1 MTRLEARLRDAL
13 YAEALQVEESP
24 DLFARVKGSIEDDLH
39 RRAWRRRVAA
49 ITGTALAAFAAL
61 LAAVTDF
68 REGELFMNWRI
79 LELVTTAILVVI
91 VIVLG
96 PFIKRFGKSYAAEVF
111 RANPSTGKSFIVLM
125 DFAYYLVFGAY
136 ILFTLTLERPESWSD
151 VATVAQSQVETMKV
165 AGILLLMGVLH
176 GVNLLLLPIIG
187 RLLMLNKQL
196 DQEMRDRERGPQRP
210 QDPGATGPAGRP

>member
-1 MTRLEARLRDAL
+1 MTGLEARLRDAL
-13 YAEALQVEESP
+13 YAEALQIEESP
-24 DLFARVKGSIEDDLH
+24 DLFARVQGSIEDDA
-39 RRAWRRRVAA
+39 RRWSWRRRVSA
-49 ITGTALAAFAAL
+49 ITGMALAAFAAL
-61 LAAVTDF
+61 LVGVTDF
-68 REGELFMNWRI
+68 REGELFMDWRI

-136 ILFTLTLERPESWSD
+136 VLFTPVFDQPATWSET
-151 VATVAQSQVETMKV
+151 ANAAQLKVETMKV

-176 GVNLLLLPIIG
+176 GVNLLMLPIIG

-196 DQEMRDRERGPQRP
+196 DLQMRDRERGLERSQDLGAARP
-210 QDPGATGPAGRP
+210 PSQA

>member
-13 YAEALQVEESP
+13 FAEALQVEESP
-24 DLFARVKGSIEDDLH
+24 DLFARVKGSIEDDA
-39 RRAWRRRVAA
+39 RRRSWRRRVATIA
-49 ITGTALAAFAAL
+49 GTALAAFAAL
-61 LAAVTDF
+61 LVAVTDF
-68 REGELFMNWRI
+68 REGELFMDWRI

-91 VIVLG
+91 IIVLG

-111 RANPSTGKSFIVLM
+111 RANPGTGKSFIVLM

-136 ILFTLTLERPESWSD
+136 VLFTPTLNRPQTWSD
-151 VATVAQSQVETMKV
+151 VANAVQLKDETMKV

-210 QDPGATGPAGRP
+210 QDPGAAGPSGQP

>member
-24 DLFARVKGSIEDDLH
+24 DLFARVKGSIEDEGG
-39 RRAWRRRVAA
+39 RRRWRRRVAA
-49 ITGTALAAFAAL
+49 ITGTALAAFAVL
-61 LAAVTDF
+61 IAAVTDF
-68 REGELFMNWRI
+68 REGEFLMDWRI

-111 RANPSTGKSFIVLM
+111 RANPATGKSFIVLM

-136 ILFTLTLERPESWSD
+136 VLFTPVFNPPDTWSD
-151 VATVAQSQVETMKV
+151 MANAAQLKVETMKI

-176 GVNLLLLPIIG
+176 GVNLLMLPIIG

-196 DQEMRDRERGPQRP
+196 DQEMRDREGGPQRP
-210 QDPGATGPAGRP
+210 QDPGAAGPTGAP

>member
-13 YAEALQVEESP
+13 YVEALQVEESP
-24 DLFARVKGSIEDDLH
+24 DLFARVKGSIEDDA
-39 RRAWRRRVAA
+39 RRRRWRRRVAV
-49 ITGTALAAFAAL
+49 ISGTVLAACAAL
-61 LAAVTDF
+61 VAAVTDF
-68 REGELFMNWRI
+68 REGELFMDWRI
-79 LELVTTAILVVI
+79 LELITTALLVGI
-91 VIVLG
+91 IIVLG

-111 RANPSTGKSFIVLM
+111 RANPGTGKSFIVLM

-136 ILFTLTLERPESWSD
+136 VLFTPVLNRPDTWSAL
-151 VATVAQSQVETMKV
+151 VNGVQLKAEIIKV

-196 DQEMRDRERGPQRP
+196 DQEMRDRERGPQKP
-210 QDPGATGPAGRP
+210 KGSE

>member
-1 MTRLEARLRDAL
+1 MTRLESRLRDAL
-13 YAEALQVEESP
+13 YAEAQQVEESP
-24 DLFARVKGSIEDDLH
+24 DLFARVKGSLDDDA
-39 RRAWRRRVAA
+39 RRRRWRRRVAA
-49 ITGTALAAFAAL
+49 IAATTLAVCAGL
-61 LAAVTDF
+61 LATVTEF
-68 REGELFMNWRI
+68 REGELFMDWRI
-79 LELVTTAILVVI
+79 LELITTVLLVTI

-136 ILFTLTLERPESWSD
+136 VLFTVMLHRPESWSD
-151 VATVAQSQVETMKV
+151 MANAAQFKDETTKV
-165 AGILLLMGVLH
+165 AGILLLMGILH

-196 DQEMRDRERGPQRP
+196 DQEMRDREVRR
-210 QDPGATGPAGRP
+210 

>member
-1 MTRLEARLRDAL
+1 
-13 YAEALQVEESP
+13 VEESP
-24 DLFARVKGSIEDDLH
+24 DLFARVKGSIEDDARH
-39 RRAWRRRVAA
+39 RSWRRRAA
-49 ITGTALAAFAAL
+49 VITGTALAAFTAL

-68 REGELFMNWRI
+68 REGELFMDWRI
-79 LELVTTAILVVI
+79 LELVTAAILVAI
-91 VIVLG
+91 IIVLG

-111 RANPSTGKSFIVLM
+111 RANPGTGKSFIVLM

-136 ILFTLTLERPESWSD
+136 VLFTPVLNRPDTWS
-151 VATVAQSQVETMKV
+151 VAVNGVQVKAEIVKV

-210 QDPGATGPAGRP
+210 QGPDPGRPGQS

>member
-24 DLFARVKGSIEDDLH
+24 DLFARVTGSIDDDA
-39 RRAWRRRVAA
+39 RRRSWRRRVAA
-49 ITGTALAAFAAL
+49 ITGMALAAFAAL
-61 LAAVTDF
+61 LVAVTDF
-68 REGELFMNWRI
+68 RKGELFMDWRI

-136 ILFTLTLERPESWSD
+136 VLFTPVLNPPATWSETANA
-151 VATVAQSQVETMKV
+151 VQLKAETMKV

-196 DQEMRDRERGPQRP
+196 DMQMRDSERGPQMPR
-210 QDPGATGPAGRP
+210 DTDAAGPAGQP